1 MNKNSFRLTVIA
13 SALLTTG
20 CVSTQLTT
28 ETRGNIATSRTTV
41 EQNFQKAMPVS
52 VSKQAYEKSQ
62 EVDAPWIAGKSIP
75 LARSVT
81 MPPALQKDVQTSMMF
96 KNQWVSLTAAAER
109 IMLATN
115 MVVTIAPDVYLDS
128 AALQRKALKE
138 GNAGS
143 GASGAQAVQPAFA
156 AMPVGMPVATT
167 PLPLPLPGSYGN
179 GNATMPPPVPVT
191 SAGAGND
198 QRGAESANGF
208 DMPRMNAPLS
218 QILDII
224 ATKLSIKW
232 KYDEATNSIR
242 FFRLVTKTWETPFRA
257 SKSSY
262 KSTLEGETSQSSNA
276 NALTNKSQDRPPVE
290 DELRDMVELTAMKDN
305 VDAVMTR
312 SGSIFANPATG
323 TITLTDTTDVVEAA
337 DRIIADGVRSLSRM
351 VRLRLQTIKVTS
363 KDNGEA
369 GFDVQ
374 AAVSRALRNVPDFT
388 VSLGSAANLVSTNAG
403 SLGLQV
409 FSGSAA
415 GSSAMLKAL
424 AEIGDVETSTEIPIA
439 TRNRRSV
446 YYNVRNTFSYV
457 ASTTPAAATT
467 GGTGGT
473 PGITTAQDS
482 VGLKLFMHPE
492 VTGKDTVM
500 LNMSLDQSTLK
511 SLETF
516 SSGTGASMQ
525 SVQLPNVDGEGSSQY
540 VPIRNGQ
547 TVVLTGFDT
556 KSNQYDKRTLGNKIP
571 LLAGG
576 SLRASETRST
586 TIVLVT
592 AEVVDGV
599 TN

>member
-1 MNKNSFRLTVIA
+1 MKKYSFRLTIIA
-13 SALLTTG
+13 STLLATG
-20 CVSTQLTT
+20 CVSPQLTNG
-28 ETRGNIATSRTTV
+28 TRSNIQTSRTIV
-41 EQNFQKAMPVS
+41 AQNFEKALPPS

-62 EVDAPWIAGKSIP
+62 EVDAPWIVGKSVP

-96 KNQWVSLTAAAER
+96 KNTWVSLTAAAER

-128 AALQRKALKE
+128 AALQRKSVKD
-138 GNAGS
+138 S
-143 GASGAQAVQPAFA
+143 GAGGGTGAPAAVQPAFA

-167 PLPLPLPGSYGN
+167 PIPLPLPGLDGN
-179 GNATMPPPVPVT
+179 VPLPVPVPVASG
-191 SAGAGND
+191 SARND

-208 DMPRMNAPLS
+208 DMPRLNAPLS

-224 ATKLSIKW
+224 ATKLAIKW

-242 FFRLVTKTWETPFRA
+242 FYRMVTKTWETPFRA
-257 SKSSY
+257 SKASY
-262 KSTLEGETSQSSNA
+262 KSMLEGSTAQSSNS
-276 NALTNKSQDRPPVE
+276 NALTNQTPERQPVE
-290 DELRDMVELTAMKDN
+290 DEMRDMVELTAMRDN
-305 VDAVMTR
+305 VDSVMTH
-312 SGSIFANPATG
+312 SGSIFANVATG
-323 TITLTDTTDVVEAA
+323 TITLTDTTEVVEAA
-337 DRIIADGVRSLSRM
+337 DAIISNGVRSLSRM

-363 KDNGEA
+363 KDSGEA
-369 GFDVQ
+369 GIDIS

-388 VSLGSAANLVSTNAG
+388 VSLGSAANLASTNAG

-415 GSSAMLKAL
+415 GSNAMLKAL

-482 VGLKLFMHPE
+482 VGLKLFMLPE
-492 VTGKDTVM
+492 VTAKDTVM

-516 SSGTGASMQ
+516 SSGTGANMQ

-556 KSNQYDKRTLGNKIP
+556 RSNQYDKRTLGNKIP
-571 LLAGG
+571 MLAGG

-592 AEVVDGV
+592 AEVVDGI
-599 TN
+599 TD